1 MVALRGCHDDY
12 RNTLDHRYAM
22 DKRVLKMSIIDIHSM
37 QMPFVAPLKRQTP
50 EQS

>member
-1 MVALRGCHDDY
+1 
-12 RNTLDHRYAM
+12 M

-50 EQS
+50 KQS